1 MGSSTST
8 PSSDQ
13 VPELRKAIG
22 LSAAGTAAT
31 ALAVSCEPTAITSTA
46 PSPVSRAISSFR
58 VPLIVPGRMILPN
71 RCSGR
76 PKLCMV
82 SNDQLRDLALSN
94 SEVEAIQ
101 YSLLGYPCQEITE
114 EIGHE

>member
-8 PSSDQ
+8 PSNDQ

-101 YSLLGYPCQEITE
+101 YSLLATPVRK
-114 EIGHE
+114 

>member
-13 VPELRKAIG
+13 VPELRKAMG

-31 ALAVSCEPTAITSTA
+31 ALAVSCEPTAITSTV

-101 YSLLGYPCQEITE
+101 Y
-114 EIGHE
+114 